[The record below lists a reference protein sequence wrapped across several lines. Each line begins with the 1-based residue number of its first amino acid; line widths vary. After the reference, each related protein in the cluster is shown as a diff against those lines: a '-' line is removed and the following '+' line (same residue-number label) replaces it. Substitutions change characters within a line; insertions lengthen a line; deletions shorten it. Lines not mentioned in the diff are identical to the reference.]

1 MAARRSAGSG
11 RRIGAAIG
19 TGVRC
24 HHPDCPTL
32 WLITDERLGDGLW
45 TALDRLP
52 RGGGVIFRHY
62 SLPTG
67 ERRILFAQIARVARR
82 RGLILARA
90 GTTPMRGEQGVH
102 GRSLKQGRG
111 LRTWPAHN
119 LREVIAGRRARADAI
134 LISPVFPTRSHA
146 AQRPLGVM
154 QAARL
159 AQAARGKAVA
169 LGGMNPSS
177 FRRLG
182 AAGFIGWAAIDGW
195 LGNGPTRR

>member
-1 MAARRSAGSG
+1 MRR
-11 RRIGAAIG
+11 
-19 TGVRC
+19 
-24 HHPDCPTL
+24 HHPDCLSL
-32 WLITDERLGDGLW
+32 WLMTDERLGDGLW

-67 ERRILFAQIARVARR
+67 ERRALFAQIARVARR
-82 RGLILARA
+82 RGLILVRA

-119 LREVIAGRRARADAI
+119 LREVIAGRRAGADVI
-134 LISPVFPTRSHA
+134 LISPVFTTRSHA
-146 AQRPLGVM
+146 DQRPLDVVR
-154 QAARL
+154 AARL

-177 FRRLG
+177 FRRLSG
-182 AAGFIGWAAIDGW
+182 TRFTGWAAIDGW
-195 LGNGPTRR
+195 VGDRAAQDQKRSAVPI

>member
-1 MAARRSAGSG
+1 M
-11 RRIGAAIG
+11 
-19 TGVRC
+19 
-24 HHPDCPTL
+24 
-32 WLITDERLGDGLW
+32 TDERLGDDLW
-45 TALDRLP
+45 TALERLP

-62 SLPTG
+62 SLPMG
-67 ERRILFAQIARVARR
+67 ERRTLFAQIARIARR
-82 RGLILARA
+82 RGLILVRA
-90 GTTPMRGEQGVH
+90 GATRLGGEQGAH

-119 LREVIAGRRARADAI
+119 LREVIAGRRAGADVI
-134 LISPVFPTRSHA
+134 LVSPVFTTRSHA

-154 QAARL
+154 QAAQL
-159 AQAARGKAVA
+159 AQAARGKAIA

-195 LGNGPTRR
+195 LGDGPTRR